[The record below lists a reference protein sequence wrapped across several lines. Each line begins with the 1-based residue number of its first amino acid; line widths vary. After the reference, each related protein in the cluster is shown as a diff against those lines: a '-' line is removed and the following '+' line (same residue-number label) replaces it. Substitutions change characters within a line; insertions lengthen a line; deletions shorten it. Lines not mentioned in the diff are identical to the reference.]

1 MQGGIS
7 GVTIALHMHGN
18 LRRFLPHGA
27 DRATVEIV
35 AGATVETLL
44 ASFGAEKDT
53 GFVAVNNLMVERDRE
68 LHSGDVVDC
77 FEPVAA
83 G

>member
-1 MQGGIS
+1 
-7 GVTIALHMHGN
+7 MHGN
-18 LRRFLPHGA
+18 LRRFLPHGE
-27 DRATVEIV
+27 DRATLEIV
-35 AGATVETLL
+35 DGATVETLL
-44 ASFGAEKDT
+44 ASLGAGKDT
-53 GFVAVNNLMVERDRE
+53 GFVAVNNAMVERDRV